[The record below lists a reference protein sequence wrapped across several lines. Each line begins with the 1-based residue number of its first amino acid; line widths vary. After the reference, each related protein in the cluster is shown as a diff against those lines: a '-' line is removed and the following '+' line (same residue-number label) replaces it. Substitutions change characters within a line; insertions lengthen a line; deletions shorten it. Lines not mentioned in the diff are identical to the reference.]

1 MNAGARI
8 ARAGVLFFVHVDTVL
23 PHGFPALIR
32 TALANRE
39 VVAGCFR
46 LRFDSRHPVL
56 RLSGWLSRI
65 NHPLF
70 TYGDQ
75 TLFVRAETFW
85 QAGGFAELP
94 LFEDV
99 EIQQRLR
106 RAGRFVKLQPA
117 VVTSARR
124 YRSHG
129 VLRQQSRNLLLAAL
143 FAAGVPARRLSDMYP
158 YG

>member
-8 ARAGVLFFVHVDTVL
+8 ARAAVLFFVHVDTVL
-23 PHGFPALIR
+23 PCGFSALIR
-32 TALANRE
+32 TALADEE

-46 LRFDSRHPVL
+46 LRFDSTHPVL
-56 RLSGWLSRI
+56 RLSAWLSRI

-75 TLFVRAETFW
+75 TLFVRAEAFG
-85 QAGGFAELP
+85 QAGGFAEMP

-106 RAGRFVKLQPA
+106 RAGRFVKLHAA

-124 YRSHG
+124 YRMTG
-129 VLRQQSRNLLLAAL
+129 VIRQQSRNVLLATL
-143 FAAGVPARRLSDMYP
+143 FAAGVSARRLSAMYP